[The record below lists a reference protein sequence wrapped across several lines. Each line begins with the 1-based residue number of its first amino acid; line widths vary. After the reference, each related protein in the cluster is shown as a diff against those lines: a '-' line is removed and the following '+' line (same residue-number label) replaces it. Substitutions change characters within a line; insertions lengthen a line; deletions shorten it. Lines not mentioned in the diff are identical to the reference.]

1 MNEMTFQQQSQPQS
15 QSQSLSSNQYSFS
28 QTAFQSPPED
38 FAPES
43 SLQSKQSIS
52 ISIPHEL
59 DDSMSY
65 MLSSTFEGVD
75 HNMDSQIQ
83 LQQDML
89 YQNDYMLNRNR
100 NEESLLQVDHF
111 NMDVPILQ
119 PTDYQS
125 SLFPISSFL
134 STPNV
139 PFPLLYYM

>member
-1 MNEMTFQQQSQPQS
+1 MNEMSFQQQSQS
-15 QSQSLSSNQYSFS
+15 QSQSLSSNQYSFN
-28 QTAFQSPPED
+28 QTAFQSPPVD

-65 MLSSTFEGVD
+65 MLSSTFEAVD

-100 NEESLLQVDHF
+100 NEESLLQVDQF
-111 NMDVPILQ
+111 NMDVPVLQ

-139 PFPLLYYM
+139 LIP

>member
-1 MNEMTFQQQSQPQS
+1 MNDMTFHQQSQPQS
-15 QSQSLSSNQYSFS
+15 SSNQYNVK
-28 QTAFQSPPED
+28 QTQFQSSPGD

-52 ISIPHEL
+52 FPHV
-59 DDSMSY
+59 DDSMAY

-75 HNMDSQIQ
+75 QTMDSQIQ

-89 YQNDYMLNRNR
+89 YQNEYMMNRNR
-100 NEESLLQVDHF
+100 NEDSLLQADHF
-111 NMDVPILQ
+111 NLDIPLIQ

-139 PFPLLYYM
+139 TIHYSL